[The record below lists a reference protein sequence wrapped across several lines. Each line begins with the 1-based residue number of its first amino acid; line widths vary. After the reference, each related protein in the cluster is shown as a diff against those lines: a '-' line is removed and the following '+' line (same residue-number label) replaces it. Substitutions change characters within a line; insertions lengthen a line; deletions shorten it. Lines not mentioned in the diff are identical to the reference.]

1 MSERLARAANPVAG
15 TAGQAPRA
23 AGPVSHTAEDDRYF
37 VASQWQLM
45 WRKFTRHKLA
55 IAGGAVLAVF
65 YVFAAFSE
73 FFATHDILKHSS
85 EYVFMRPQKVRFG
98 DENGWGLRPFVYDV
112 QKVVDR
118 KAFRRVYV
126 EDHQTRHYVR
136 FFVHGDPYKLWGIW
150 EADLRLAGVE
160 EGAFYLFGTDKLGRD
175 LYSRTVYASRI
186 SLSIGLIGVFLSFV
200 LGCTMGGISGY
211 YGGKPDMII
220 QRGIEILISL
230 PTIPLWMA
238 LSAALPTNWGT
249 LKTYFAITV
258 ILSMFGW
265 AGLARVVRGKLLEL
279 REQDFVTAARVAGRG
294 EGKIVALHLLP
305 SFMSYLIVSLTLAV
319 PYMILGETALSFLG
333 LGLRPPVVSWG
344 TLLKDAQN
352 VHAVLLHPWL
362 LIPGIFVVVAV
373 LAFNFLGDGLR
384 DAADPYK

>member
-1 MSERLARAANPVAG
+1 MSEIAAPG
-15 TAGQAPRA
+15 AGQAPRT
-23 AGPVSHTAEDDRYF
+23 AGQVSHSAEDDRYF

-45 WRKFTRHKLA
+45 WRKFTRHRLA

-65 YVFAAFSE
+65 YLFATFSE
-73 FFATHDILKHSS
+73 FFATHDILKHDA
-85 EYVFMRPQKVRFG
+85 EFVYMRPQKIRFG
-98 DENGWGLRPFVYDV
+98 DQNGWGLRPFVYDV

-118 KAFRRVYV
+118 KAFRRVYK
-126 EDHQTRHYVR
+126 EDPDTRHYIR

-150 EADLRLAGVE
+150 EADLRLLGVE

-186 SLSIGLIGVFLSFV
+186 SLSIGLVGVFLSFV

-211 YGGKPDMII
+211 YGGKPDMVI

-238 LSAALPTNWGT
+238 LSAALPTHWGT
-249 LKTYFAITV
+249 LKTYFAITI

-279 REQDFVTAARVAGRG
+279 RQQDFVTAARVAGRG

-305 SFMSYLIVSLTLAV
+305 SFLSYLIVSLTLAV

-362 LIPGIFVVVAV
+362 LIPGLFVVVAV